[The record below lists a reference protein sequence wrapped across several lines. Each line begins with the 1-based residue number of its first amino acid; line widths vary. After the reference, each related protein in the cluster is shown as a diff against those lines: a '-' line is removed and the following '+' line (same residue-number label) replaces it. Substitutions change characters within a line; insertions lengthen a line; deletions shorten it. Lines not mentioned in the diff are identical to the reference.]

1 MTEKLKD
8 EYIREAAYYI
18 WEKEGRPESD
28 GYEFWM
34 RAIKELSASKGK
46 IVAAAKKAAAPAKSA
61 PAKKV
66 AKPAAKPIAKKPI
79 TVSKTTGSVVKKVA
93 VKIPAKKAPVS
104 LAKKK

>member
-46 IVAAAKKAAAPAKSA
+46 IVAAAKKAAAPAKRA
-61 PAKKV
+61 PAKKAVKPV
-66 AKPAAKPIAKKPI
+66 AKPVAAPKP
-79 TVSKTTGSVVKKVA
+79 TGSVIKKVA
-93 VKIPAKKAPVS
+93 VKIPAKKVPVS

>member
-46 IVAAAKKAAAPAKSA
+46 IVAAAKKAATPTKSA

-66 AKPAAKPIAKKPI
+66 AKPATKTVAKKPI
-79 TVSKTTGSVVKKVA
+79 VASKPTGSVVKKVA